1 MYNNQLSM
9 NYKVVI
15 ATIFITLFTL
25 SADLGQAQ
33 SESKPLAPFLEFVT
47 VNPLNG
53 TTSMTWTPPREN
65 PLNPLPTGYIIYR
78 RERDELGNTDMFEI
92 AKVDENTFTYTD
104 VAVNASVGPFSYT
117 VASDG
122 ISEPSTQTVEHRTMH
137 LTANYDSCRNGLSVR
152 WTHYVGWGNRI
163 EMYRV
168 LWGEGLDLETFS
180 VDTVSGFRNEAFI
193 DSIPV
198 NRNFNLFI
206 EAVKEKSN
214 EGDPDIRSRSN
225 LSSVSTKISIPPKY
239 VTIDSLIA
247 GDRQTQIYFSIDS
260 LTEYRSFAVVRWEQV
275 DSVRSI
281 FSAKNLYRF
290 TNPKTT
296 YFADTTDAWA
306 ARSRQFYY
314 KINAYD
320 GCERLQRVSE
330 LTNTMVLRLF
340 PRDLTVNLSWDPF
353 YSSQNNNVRY
363 RVYRQAYNP
372 DPLPPNL
379 IYDELNPMENKFVD
393 NLSSF
398 SGQGL
403 LPQFCYYIEAYE
415 QLDNLGNAR
424 LSRSR
429 RVCAEVTP
437 EIVMPN
443 AIDPTSDLV
452 YNTIR
457 RNDFAPTISFEAEYK
472 LMIYNR
478 WGGIVYEGTNAG
490 WDGRLPD
497 GAIAKE
503 GTYIYRL
510 EVYTPSLRSVSKT
523 GYVTVIY
530 GPRGY

>member
-1 MYNNQLSM
+1 M
-9 NYKVVI
+9 NYRAI
-15 ATIFITLFTL
+15 LISIITVFL
-25 SADLGQAQ
+25 SHWVCIGYAQ
-33 SESKPLAPFLEFVT
+33 QESKPLAPFLEFVT
-47 VNPLNG
+47 VDPLNG
-53 TTSMTWTPPREN
+53 TTSMTWTAPREN

-92 AKVDENTFTYTD
+92 AKVDANTFTYPDATVD
-104 VAVNASVGPFSYT
+104 ASNGPISYT

-122 ISEPSTQTVEHRTMH
+122 ISEPSTQTVEHRTIHM
-137 LTANYDSCRNGLSVR
+137 TANYDSCRNGLSVR

-163 EMYRV
+163 ENYLV
-168 LWGEGLDLETFS
+168 YWGEGLNLEAFS

-206 EAVKEKSN
+206 EAVREKSN
-214 EGDPDIRSRSN
+214 EDDPDIRSRSN
-225 LSSVSTKISIPPKY
+225 LSGVSTKISIPPKY
-239 VTIDSLIA
+239 LSIDSLIA
-247 GDRQTQIYFSIDS
+247 GDSQTEIYFSIDS
-260 LTEYRSFAVVRWEQV
+260 LTEYKSFSVVRWEQV
-275 DSVRSI
+275 DSIRSI

-290 TNPKTT
+290 TDPKTT

-306 ARSRQFYY
+306 ARSRQFYF
-314 KINAYD
+314 KIDAYD

-353 YSSQNNNVRY
+353 YSAQNNNVRY
-363 RVYRQAYNP
+363 KVYRQAYNP

-379 IYDELNPMENKFVD
+379 IYDEVNPMENKFVD

-415 QLDNLGNAR
+415 QLDNLGYSR

-443 AIDPTSDLV
+443 ALDPTSELI

-457 RNDFAPTISFEAEYK
+457 RSVFAPTISFEADYK

-478 WGGIVYEGTNAG
+478 WGGVVYEGINTG

-497 GAIAKE
+497 GGIAKE

-523 GYVTVIY
+523 GYLTVIY